1 MPNVRVVAAQ
11 TLGRVLREGRSLR
24 AVLPPVLPSLTPPD
38 QRLLQELCYGTL
50 RWYPRLQRLLDRLLT
65 RPLKSGEQELQALLL
80 ISLYQFL
87 YLRVP
92 EYAAVSEAVAATRR
106 LDKPWAAGLVN
117 AVLRCLQRSQ
127 TALLQELA
135 QDDVFSTAHPAWL
148 LEQFR
153 FDWRQDWRAVVDA
166 NNARPPLGL
175 RVNLARTTRAAC
187 LQRLREAGA
196 EANTAAFSPGG
207 IVLTQPR
214 EVAELPGFQE
224 GLVSVQ
230 DPAAQLAAGLLELRP
245 GQRVLDACAAPGGK
259 TCQLLETEPRLGQL
273 LALDVDAERLRRVEE
288 NLQRLGLQASTVVGD
303 VACPEAWWDGAPYD
317 RILLDAPCS
326 GAGVIRRHP
335 DIKVLRRAADVA
347 ALASRQRVMLARLWP
362 LLAPGGVLI
371 YATCS
376 ILKQENVQ
384 VVEDFL
390 ADHADA
396 RERPILA
403 AWGRAESV
411 GRQILPGE
419 HDMDGFYYARLEKVR

>member
-1 MPNVRVVAAQ
+1 MGNVRVVAARS
-11 TLGRVLREGRSLR
+11 LGRVLGESRSLR

-65 RPLKSGEQELQALLL
+65 RPLKAGEQELQALLL
-80 ISLYQFL
+80 TSLYQFL

-92 EYAAVSEAVAATRR
+92 EYAAVSEAVTATRS
-106 LDKPWAAGLVN
+106 LHKPWAAGLVN
-117 AVLRCLQRSQ
+117 AVMRRLQRSQ

-148 LEQFR
+148 LEQLR
-153 FDWRQDWRAVVDA
+153 LDWPQDWRAIVDA

-175 RVNLARTTRAAC
+175 RVNLARTTRAAY

-196 EANTAAFSPGG
+196 EAKAAVFSPAG
-207 IVLTQPR
+207 IMLTQPR
-214 EVAELPGFQE
+214 AVDELPGFQD

-230 DPAAQLAAGLLELRP
+230 DPAAQLAAGLLELQP

-259 TCQLLETEPRLGQL
+259 TCHLLESEPQLGHL
-273 LALDVDAERLRRVEE
+273 LALDLDAERLRRVQE
-288 NLQRLGLQASTVVGD
+288 NLQRLGLQASTVVGE
-303 VACPEAWWDGAPYD
+303 VARPEAWWDDVPYD

-326 GAGVIRRHP
+326 GTGVIRRHP

-347 ALASRQRVMLARLWP
+347 PLASRQRAMLAKLWP
-362 LLAPGGVLI
+362 LLAPGGILI

-376 ILKQENVQ
+376 ILKRENSLVVQ
-384 VVEDFL
+384 DFL
-390 ADHADA
+390 ADHTDA

-403 AWGRAESV
+403 AWGRPERF

-419 HDMDGFYYARLEKVR
+419 HDMDGFYYASLEKVH

>member
-1 MPNVRVVAAQ
+1 MANVRVIAARL
-11 TLGRVLREGRSLR
+11 LGQVLGEGRSLR
-24 AVLPPVLPSLTPPD
+24 AILPPALPALPPPD

-65 RPLKSGEQELQALLL
+65 RPLNPGEQELQALLL
-80 ISLYQFL
+80 ISLYQLL

-92 EYAAVSEAVAATRR
+92 AYAAVSEAVAAIRS
-106 LDKPWAAGLVN
+106 LHKPWAAGLVN
-117 AVLRCLQRSQ
+117 AVLRQWLRSR
-127 TALLQELA
+127 TALLEELA
-135 QDDVFSTAHPAWL
+135 QDEVFSTAHPVWW

-153 FDWRQDWRAVVDA
+153 RDWPADWRAIVAA

-175 RVNLARTTRAAC
+175 RVNLARISRAAW
-187 LQRLREAGA
+187 LQQLREAGLA
-196 EANTAAFSPGG
+196 AAAAAFAPAGV
-207 IVLTQPR
+207 VLTQPR
-214 EVAELPGFQE
+214 EAAELPGFQE

-230 DPAAQLAAGLLELRP
+230 DPAAQLAAGLLELGP

-259 TCQLLETEPRLGQL
+259 TCHLLETEPRLGHL
-273 LALDVDAERLRRVEE
+273 LALDVDAARLRRVEE
-288 NLQRLGLQASTVVGD
+288 NLQRLGLQASTAVGD
-303 VACPEAWWDGAPYD
+303 VERPEAWWDGAPYD

-347 ALASRQRVMLARLWP
+347 PLACRQQAMLARLWP
-362 LLAPGGVLI
+362 LLAPGGILI

-376 ILKQENVQ
+376 ILKQENAQ

-403 AWGRAESV
+403 AWGRAEPV

-419 HDMDGFYYARLEKVR
+419 QDMDGFYYARLEKVR